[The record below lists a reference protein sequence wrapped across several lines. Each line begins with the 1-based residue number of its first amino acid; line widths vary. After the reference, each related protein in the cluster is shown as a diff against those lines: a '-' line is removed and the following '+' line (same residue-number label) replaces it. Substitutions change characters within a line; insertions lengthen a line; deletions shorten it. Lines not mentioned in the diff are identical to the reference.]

1 MLLIQGEQLKYQLT
15 PLESLGALA
24 KSPTAKVSNLV
35 SINRFDDPWNKEVL
49 RGIRAPGT
57 AFPFKIML
65 GTMRFWSG
73 RDFVVVYGRRPVW
86 VLAFKGEKYERWVIP
101 GEPNQSV
108 VSELLRQIDRGG
120 GS

>member
-24 KSPTAKVSNLV
+24 KSPTTKVSNLV
-35 SINRFDDPWNKEVL
+35 SIKCFDDPWNREVL

-57 AFPFKIML
+57 GFPFQIML
-65 GTMRFWSG
+65 GTMRFWYG
-73 RDFVVVYGRRPVW
+73 RDFVVVYKRRPVW

-101 GEPNQSV
+101 VEQNQSV
-108 VSELLRQIDRGG
+108 ISELRKQIDRGG

>member
-1 MLLIQGEQLKYQLT
+1 MLLMQGEQLKYQLT

-35 SINRFDDPWNKEVL
+35 SINRFDDPWKERVL

-57 AFPFKIML
+57 GFPFQIML
-65 GTMRFWSG
+65 GTMRFWSR
-73 RDFVVVYGRRPVW
+73 RDFVVVYKRRPVW

-101 GEPNQSV
+101 VEQNQSV
-108 VSELLRQIDRGG
+108 ISELQKQIDRGG

>member
-35 SINRFDDPWNKEVL
+35 SINRFDDPWNKEAL

-57 AFPFKIML
+57 GFPFHIML
-65 GTMRFWSG
+65 GTMRFWSR
-73 RDFVVVYGRRPVW
+73 RDFVVVYKRRPVW
-86 VLAFKGEKYERWVIP
+86 VLAFKGERYERWVIP
-101 GEPNQSV
+101 VEQNQSV
-108 VSELLRQIDRGG
+108 ISELQKQIDRGG

>member
-35 SINRFDDPWNKEVL
+35 SINRFDDPWKERVL

-57 AFPFKIML
+57 GFPFQIML
-65 GTMRFWSG
+65 GTMRFWSR
-73 RDFVVVYGRRPVW
+73 RDFVVVYKRRPVF
-86 VLAFKGEKYERWVIP
+86 VLEFKDENYERWIIP
-101 GEPNQSV
+101 AEPNEVLVNKLQ
-108 VSELLRQIDRGG
+108 EEMGLT
-120 GS
+120 

>member
-1 MLLIQGEQLKYQLT
+1 MLSMQGEQLKYQLT

-35 SINRFDDPWNKEVL
+35 SINRLDDPWKERVL

-57 AFPFKIML
+57 GFPFQIML
-65 GTMRFWSG
+65 GTMRFWSR
-73 RDFVVVYGRRPVW
+73 RDFVVVYKRRPVW

-101 GEPNQSV
+101 VEQNQSV
-108 VSELLRQIDRGG
+108 ISELENQIDRGW

>member
-35 SINRFDDPWNKEVL
+35 SINRFDDPWKERVL

-57 AFPFKIML
+57 GFPFQIML
-65 GTMRFWSG
+65 GTMRFGSR
-73 RDFVVVYGRRPVW
+73 RDFVVVYKRRPVW

-101 GEPNQSV
+101 VEQNQSII
-108 VSELLRQIDRGG
+108 SELENQIDRGW